1 MANAEH
7 PRPPLHPHRKH
18 GRRALLL
25 AMAAWGVSTITRRAT
40 ASTAEVLVAIRTARQ
55 RVRTLHA
62 KFEQER
68 TLSLLAT
75 KVTSRGELTL
85 VLPDR
90 LRWELLDPDAITW
103 WISPAGLAYA
113 SARSR
118 ASADRSAA
126 GSMGAV
132 LDDLFA
138 VLAGDPARLS
148 PRYDLDA
155 TLQTDGTARIQA
167 TPKDT
172 TASGTLR
179 SIEILVDRDLVSPR
193 HIRIQESSSDR
204 IEIRFSEVRTNQ
216 PVDPARM
223 RPPVNSK

>member
-1 MANAEH
+1 
-7 PRPPLHPHRKH
+7 
-18 GRRALLL
+18 
-25 AMAAWGVSTITRRAT
+25 
-40 ASTAEVLVAIRTARQ
+40 
-55 RVRTLHA
+55 
-62 KFEQER
+62 
-68 TLSLLAT
+68 
-75 KVTSRGELTL
+75 
-85 VLPDR
+85 
-90 LRWELLDPDAITW
+90 
-103 WISPAGLAYA
+103 
-113 SARSR
+113 
-118 ASADRSAA
+118 
-126 GSMGAV
+126 MGAV